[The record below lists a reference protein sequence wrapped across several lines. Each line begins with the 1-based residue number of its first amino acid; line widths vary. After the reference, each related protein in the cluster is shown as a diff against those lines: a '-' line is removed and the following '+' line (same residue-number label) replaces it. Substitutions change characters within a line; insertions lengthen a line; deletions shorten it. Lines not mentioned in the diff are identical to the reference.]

1 MKRRQRSFRAIY
13 EAQLM
18 RPLRDLSGRRPRT
31 FPTMARALR
40 ALPEVWLP
48 SDAAP
53 VFVWS
58 DLHLGH
64 ANIIPFNDRPFQDIG
79 HMDQVLFDRW
89 ARTVDWSSPDS
100 AIVLVGDIAMKPA
113 LTLANFARIQAMPGR
128 KYQVPGNHDFTGEG
142 KLRLEGFDEVCSLL
156 YADGDPKLIFTH
168 VLLPEDELPAGWVN
182 VHGHMHAAPPARSRH
197 INVSVEQLDYAPVEL
212 SRIRLLAEA
221 ISGAHYPEGKTTLQC
236 IVALEASAEIQ
247 TD

>member
-53 VFVWS
+53 IFVWS

-64 ANIIPFNDRPFQDIG
+64 ANVIPFNDRPFQDIG

-113 LTLANFARIQAMPGR
+113 LTAANFARIRAMPGR
-128 KYQVPGNHDFTGEG
+128 KYLVPGNHDFTGEG
-142 KLRLEGFDEVCSLL
+142 KLRLEGFDEISAIL

-168 VLLPEDELPAGWVN
+168 VPLPEEELPAGWVN
-182 VHGHMHAAPPARSRH
+182 VHGHMHAALPTRTRH
-197 INVSVEQLDYAPVEL
+197 INVSVEQLDYAPIEL
-212 SRIRLLAEA
+212 SRLRLLA
-221 ISGAHYPEGKTTLQC
+221 GALADDCYPAGRTTLER
-236 IVALEASAEIQ
+236 IVTLETSA
-247 TD
+247 